1 MQIELKFIKSSQQRL
16 ILIFEEYEFFL
27 SYIYIESNRKMSEK
41 VEMQQSKEQATMARG
56 LAWLTAGNIL
66 SRLLGVAYVIP
77 WYIWLG
83 EYRAEANALFS
94 MGYQIYANFLLIS
107 TAGLPTAIAKQ
118 VAKYNVLGK
127 EEVSL
132 YLVREFF
139 KLMLVFGAVFAGV
152 MYLSAPWLAD
162 ASGSKEKLLPVMYSL
177 VPPLF
182 IFPAMSI
189 LRGFFQ
195 GRHDMK
201 PYAISQLVEQL
212 VRVIWI
218 LAATFMIM
226 KLGSGDYL
234 EAVVQS
240 TFAAFVGM
248 IASVGIL
255 VYTLWKQGYLG
266 KLLHAKKQKI
276 SLDTG
281 QLIRETVRDAIPII
295 ILGLTIQLLQFI
307 DQVTFIRVM
316 ERITNYSNSELLE
329 LHSYMAAN
337 PSKITMMI
345 IGISL
350 SLGSVAIPLITEKFV
365 KKDLKAASHLV
376 ADNLQLLFIFT
387 IPAIVGTVL
396 LAGPLYTIFYGP
408 SEPIAITL
416 FIWNLFLILP
426 LGLYSVISVVI
437 QAIFENR
444 RAIYYFLIGM
454 LVKIV
459 LQVPMIYVF
468 KVYGSFIS
476 TIFGLG
482 IMLYLFYKRI
492 DKILD
497 IDEQLVVKD
506 IVTISW
512 ISAVMGL
519 IVWVIE
525 FLLDIVLPANGYV
538 SSFIHLVIAG
548 GAGIIVFGL
557 LTLKTR
563 QLDRLIGGRAQLL
576 RRKLRLG

>member
-1 MQIELKFIKSSQQRL
+1 
-16 ILIFEEYEFFL
+16 
-27 SYIYIESNRKMSEK
+27 MSEK
-41 VEMQQSKEQATMARG
+41 VETQQSREQATMAKG

-107 TAGLPTAIAKQ
+107 TVGLPTAIAKQ

-127 EEVSL
+127 ENVSL

-139 KLMLVFGAVFAGV
+139 KIMLIFGAVFAGA
-152 MYLSAPWLAD
+152 MYISSPWLAE
-162 ASGSKEKLLPVMYSL
+162 ASGSKEKLIPVMYSL

-201 PYAISQLVEQL
+201 PYAISQLAEQL

-218 LAATFMIM
+218 LAATFTIM
-226 KLGSGDYL
+226 KLGDGNYL
-234 EAVVQS
+234 NAVVQS

-248 IASVGIL
+248 IASVVIL

-266 KLLHAKKQKI
+266 KLIHAKKQKI
-276 SLDTG
+276 SINTG
-281 QLIRETVRDAIPII
+281 QLIKETVRDAVPII
-295 ILGLTIQLLQFI
+295 ILSLTIQLLQFI
-307 DQVTFIRVM
+307 DQVTFIKVM
-316 ERITNYSNSELLE
+316 EQITTYTNSELLE
-329 LHSYMAAN
+329 LYSYMAAN
-337 PSKITMMI
+337 PNKITMMI
-345 IGISL
+345 IGISQ

-365 KKDLKAASHLV
+365 QKDLKSASNLV

-396 LAGPLYTIFYGP
+396 LARPLYSVFYGP
-408 SEPIAITL
+408 SEEIAIGL

-444 RAIYYFLIGM
+444 KGIYYFLIGI
-454 LVKIV
+454 LVKLV

-476 TIFGLG
+476 TILGLG
-482 IMLYLFYKRI
+482 IMLYLFYRRI
-492 DKILD
+492 DTVLG
-497 IDEQLVVKD
+497 IDEKLVVKD
-506 IVTISW
+506 VVTISW
-512 ISAVMGL
+512 ISLAMGI
-519 IVWVIE
+519 IVWFVE
-525 FLLDIVLPANGYV
+525 FLLNLLFPANGYL
-538 SSFIHLVIAG
+538 SSFIHLAISGSAGLLIFVI
-548 GAGIIVFGL
+548 
-557 LTLKTR
+557 LTLKTH
-563 QLDRLIGGRAQLL
+563 QLDRLIGGRAQVL
-576 RRKLRLG
+576 RRKLRLV

>member
-1 MQIELKFIKSSQQRL
+1 
-16 ILIFEEYEFFL
+16 
-27 SYIYIESNRKMSEK
+27 MSEQTK
-41 VEMQQSKEQATMARG
+41 TGQSREQETMVRG
-56 LAWLTAGNIL
+56 MAWLTAGNFL

-83 EYRAEANALFS
+83 EHRAEANALFS

-152 MYLSAPWLAD
+152 MFISSPWLAE
-162 ASGSKEKLLPVMYSL
+162 ASGSKEKLIPVMYSL

-201 PYAISQLVEQL
+201 PYAISQLAEQL

-218 LAATFMIM
+218 LATTFIIM
-226 KLGSGDYL
+226 KLGNGNYL
-234 EAVVQS
+234 DAVVQS

-248 IASVGIL
+248 LASVGIL

-266 KLLHAKKQKI
+266 KLLHVKKQKI
-276 SLDTG
+276 SVNTG
-281 QLIRETVRDAIPII
+281 QLIKETVKDAIPII
-295 ILGLTIQLLQFI
+295 ILSLTIQLLQFI
-307 DQVTFIRVM
+307 DQVTFINVM
-316 ERITNYSNSELLE
+316 EKITSLTNSELLE
-329 LHSYMAAN
+329 LYSFMSAN
-337 PSKITMMI
+337 PNKITMMI
-345 IGISL
+345 IGISI

-365 KKDLKAASHLV
+365 KKDLQVASNLV

-396 LAGPLYTIFYGP
+396 LARPLYSVFYGQ
-408 SEPIAITL
+408 SQDIEIQL
-416 FIWNLFLILP
+416 FIWNLVMILP

-444 RAIYYFLIGM
+444 RAVIYFAIGILIK
-454 LVKIV
+454 VI
-459 LQVPMIYVF
+459 LQLPMIYLF
-468 KVYGSFIS
+468 QVYGPFLS
-476 TIFGLG
+476 TLVSLTV
-482 IMLYLFYKRI
+482 MLYLFYKRI
-492 DKILD
+492 DAVLGV
-497 IDEQLVVKD
+497 DEGLIVKD

-512 ISAVMGL
+512 ISLVMGG
-519 IVWVIE
+519 IVW
-525 FLLDIVLPANGYV
+525 LLELLLNHLLPAGGYL
-538 SSFIHLVIAG
+538 SSFVHLLLSGGVGVLVFVI
-548 GAGIIVFGL
+548 

-563 QLDRLIGGRAQLL
+563 QLDRLIGSRADLL
-576 RRKLRLG
+576 RHKLKLA

>member
-1 MQIELKFIKSSQQRL
+1 MT
-16 ILIFEEYEFFL
+16 
-27 SYIYIESNRKMSEK
+27 EK
-41 VEMQQSKEQATMARG
+41 VEIQQSKEQATMAKG

-66 SRLLGVAYVIP
+66 SRLLGVVYIIP

-107 TAGLPTAIAKQ
+107 TAGLPTVIAKQ
-118 VAKYNVLGK
+118 VARYNVLGK
-127 EEVSL
+127 EEISL

-139 KLMLVFGAVFAGV
+139 KLMLVFGVVFASI
-152 MYLSAPWLAD
+152 MYISAPWLAE
-162 ASGSKEKLLPVMYSL
+162 ASGSKEKLIPVMYSL

-201 PYAISQLVEQL
+201 PYAISQLAEQL

-218 LAATFMIM
+218 LAATFIIM
-226 KLGSGDYL
+226 KLGDGNYL
-234 EAVVQS
+234 NAVVQS

-248 IASVGIL
+248 IASVIIL
-255 VYTLWKQGYLG
+255 VYTVWKQGYLG
-266 KLLHAKKQKI
+266 KIVRAKKQSVSI
-276 SLDTG
+276 NTG
-281 QLIRETVRDAIPII
+281 KLIKETLRDAIPII

-316 ERITNYSNSELLE
+316 ERITAYTNSELLE
-329 LHSYMAAN
+329 LYTYMAAN
-337 PSKITMMI
+337 PNKITMMI
-345 IGISL
+345 IGVSL

-365 KKDLKAASHLV
+365 KKDVKAASNLV
-376 ADNLQLLFIFT
+376 ADNLQILFIFT

-396 LAGPLYTIFYGP
+396 LARPLYMMFYGP
-408 SEPIAITL
+408 SEEIAIHL
-416 FIWNLFLILP
+416 FVWNLFLILP

-437 QAIFENR
+437 QAIFENK
-444 RAIYYFLIGM
+444 RAIYYFLVGM
-454 LVKIV
+454 LVKII
-459 LQVPMIYVF
+459 LQIPMIYF
-468 KVYGSFIS
+468 FQVYGGFIS

-492 DKILD
+492 DTVIGVDNKIV
-497 IDEQLVVKD
+497 IKD

-512 ISAVMGL
+512 ISAVMGVL
-519 IVWVIE
+519 VWSIE
-525 FLLDIVLPANGYV
+525 FLLNLFLPATGYV
-538 SSFIHLVIAG
+538 SSFIHLLISG
-548 GAGIIVFGL
+548 GIGVCIFTL

-563 QLDRLIGGRAQLL
+563 QLDRLIGSRAQLL
-576 RRKLRLG
+576 RRKLRLT

>member
-1 MQIELKFIKSSQQRL
+1 
-16 ILIFEEYEFFL
+16 
-27 SYIYIESNRKMSEK
+27 MSEK
-41 VEMQQSKEQATMARG
+41 VETQQSREQATMAKG

-107 TAGLPTAIAKQ
+107 TVGLPTAIAKQ

-127 EEVSL
+127 ENVSL

-139 KLMLVFGAVFAGV
+139 KIMLVFGAVFAGA
-152 MYLSAPWLAD
+152 MYISSPWLAE
-162 ASGSKEKLLPVMYSL
+162 ASGSKEKLIPVMYSL

-201 PYAISQLVEQL
+201 PYAISQLAEQL

-218 LAATFMIM
+218 LAATFTIM
-226 KLGSGDYL
+226 KLGDGNYL
-234 EAVVQS
+234 NAVVQS

-248 IASVGIL
+248 IASVVIL
-255 VYTLWKQGYLG
+255 VYTLWKQGYLS
-266 KLLHAKKQKI
+266 KLIHAKKQKI
-276 SLDTG
+276 SINTG
-281 QLIRETVRDAIPII
+281 QLIKETVRDAVPII
-295 ILGLTIQLLQFI
+295 ILSLTIQLLQFI
-307 DQVTFIRVM
+307 DQVTFIKVM
-316 ERITNYSNSELLE
+316 EQITTYTNSELLE
-329 LHSYMAAN
+329 LYSYMAAN
-337 PSKITMMI
+337 PNKITMMI
-345 IGISL
+345 IGISQ

-365 KKDLKAASHLV
+365 QKDLKSASNLV

-396 LAGPLYTIFYGP
+396 LARPLYSVFYGP
-408 SEPIAITL
+408 SEEIAIGL

-444 RAIYYFLIGM
+444 KGIYYFLIGI
-454 LVKIV
+454 LVKLV

-476 TIFGLG
+476 TILGLG
-482 IMLYLFYKRI
+482 IMLYLFYRRI
-492 DKILD
+492 DTVLG
-497 IDEQLVVKD
+497 IDEKLVVKD
-506 IVTISW
+506 VVTISW
-512 ISAVMGL
+512 ISLAMGI
-519 IVWVIE
+519 IVWFVE
-525 FLLDIVLPANGYV
+525 FLLNLLFPANGYL
-538 SSFIHLVIAG
+538 SSFIHLAISGSAGLLIFVI
-548 GAGIIVFGL
+548 

-563 QLDRLIGGRAQLL
+563 QLDRLIGGRAQVL
-576 RRKLRLG
+576 RRKLRLV

>member
-1 MQIELKFIKSSQQRL
+1 
-16 ILIFEEYEFFL
+16 
-27 SYIYIESNRKMSEK
+27 MSEQTK
-41 VEMQQSKEQATMARG
+41 TGQSREQETMVRG
-56 LAWLTAGNIL
+56 MAWLTAGNFL

-83 EYRAEANALFS
+83 EHRAEGNALFS

-139 KLMLVFGAVFAGV
+139 KLMLVFGAVFAGA
-152 MYLSAPWLAD
+152 MFISSPWLAE
-162 ASGSKEKLLPVMYSL
+162 ASGSKEKLIPVMYSL

-201 PYAISQLVEQL
+201 PYAISQLAEQL

-218 LAATFMIM
+218 LAATFIIM
-226 KLGSGDYL
+226 KLGNGNYL
-234 EAVVQS
+234 DAVVQS

-248 IASVGIL
+248 LASVGIL

-276 SLDTG
+276 SVNTG
-281 QLIRETVRDAIPII
+281 QLIKETVKDAIPII
-295 ILGLTIQLLQFI
+295 ILSLTIQLLQFI
-307 DQVTFIRVM
+307 DQVTFINVM
-316 ERITNYSNSELLE
+316 EKITSLTNSELLE
-329 LHSYMAAN
+329 LYSFMSAN
-337 PSKITMMI
+337 PNKITMMI
-345 IGISL
+345 IGISI

-365 KKDLKAASHLV
+365 KKDLKAASNLV

-396 LAGPLYTIFYGP
+396 LARPLYSVFYGQ
-408 SEPIAITL
+408 SQDIEIQL
-416 FIWNLFLILP
+416 FVWNLVMILP

-444 RAIYYFLIGM
+444 RAVIYFAIGILIK
-454 LVKIV
+454 VV
-459 LQVPMIYVF
+459 LQLPMIYLF
-468 KVYGSFIS
+468 QVYGPFLS
-476 TIFGLG
+476 TLVSLTV
-482 IMLYLFYKRI
+482 MLYLFYKRI
-492 DKILD
+492 DAVLGV
-497 IDEQLVVKD
+497 DEGLIVKD

-512 ISAVMGL
+512 ISLVMGG
-519 IVWVIE
+519 IVW
-525 FLLDIVLPANGYV
+525 LLELLLNHLLPAGGYL
-538 SSFIHLVIAG
+538 SSFIHLLLSGGVGVLVFVI
-548 GAGIIVFGL
+548 

-563 QLDRLIGGRAQLL
+563 QLDRLIGSRADLL
-576 RRKLRLG
+576 RRKLKLA

>member
-1 MQIELKFIKSSQQRL
+1 
-16 ILIFEEYEFFL
+16 
-27 SYIYIESNRKMSEK
+27 MSEQIK
-41 VEMQQSKEQATMARG
+41 TGQSREQETMVRG
-56 LAWLTAGNIL
+56 MAWLTAGNFL

-83 EYRAEANALFS
+83 EHRAEANALFS

-127 EEVSL
+127 EDVSL

-139 KLMLVFGAVFAGV
+139 KLMLVFGAVFAGA
-152 MYLSAPWLAD
+152 MFISSPWLAE
-162 ASGSKEKLLPVMYSL
+162 ASGSKEKLIPVMYSL

-201 PYAISQLVEQL
+201 PYAISQLAEQL

-218 LAATFMIM
+218 LAATFIIM
-226 KLGSGDYL
+226 KLGNGNYL
-234 EAVVQS
+234 DAVVQS

-248 IASVGIL
+248 LASVGIL

-266 KLLHAKKQKI
+266 KLFHAKKQKI
-276 SLDTG
+276 SVNTG
-281 QLIRETVRDAIPII
+281 QLIKETVKDAIPII
-295 ILGLTIQLLQFI
+295 ILSLTIQLLQFI
-307 DQVTFIRVM
+307 DQVTFINVM
-316 ERITNYSNSELLE
+316 EKITSLTNSELLE
-329 LHSYMAAN
+329 LYSFMSAN
-337 PSKITMMI
+337 PNKITMMI
-345 IGISL
+345 IGISI

-365 KKDLKAASHLV
+365 KKDLKAASNLV

-396 LAGPLYTIFYGP
+396 LARPLYSVFYGQ
-408 SEPIAITL
+408 SQDIEIQL
-416 FIWNLFLILP
+416 FVWNLVMILP

-444 RAIYYFLIGM
+444 RAVIYFAIGM
-454 LVKIV
+454 LIKVV
-459 LQVPMIYVF
+459 LQLPMIYLF
-468 KVYGSFIS
+468 QVYGPFLS
-476 TIFGLG
+476 TLVSLSV
-482 IMLYLFYKRI
+482 MLYLFYKRI
-492 DKILD
+492 DAVLGV
-497 IDEQLVVKD
+497 DEGLIVKD

-512 ISAVMGL
+512 ISLVMGG
-519 IVWVIE
+519 IVW
-525 FLLDIVLPANGYV
+525 LLELLLNHLLPAGGYL
-538 SSFIHLVIAG
+538 SSFVHLLLSGGVGVFVFVI
-548 GAGIIVFGL
+548 

-563 QLDRLIGGRAQLL
+563 QLDRLIGGRADLL
-576 RRKLRLG
+576 RRKLKLA

>member
-1 MQIELKFIKSSQQRL
+1 
-16 ILIFEEYEFFL
+16 
-27 SYIYIESNRKMSEK
+27 MSEQTK
-41 VEMQQSKEQATMARG
+41 TGQSREQETMVRG
-56 LAWLTAGNIL
+56 MAWLTAGNFL

-83 EYRAEANALFS
+83 EHRAEANALFS

-139 KLMLVFGAVFAGV
+139 KLMLVFGTVFAGA
-152 MYLSAPWLAD
+152 MFISSPWLAE
-162 ASGSKEKLLPVMYSL
+162 ASGSKEKLIPVMYSL

-201 PYAISQLVEQL
+201 PYAISQLAEQL

-218 LAATFMIM
+218 LAATFIIM
-226 KLGSGDYL
+226 KLGNGNYL
-234 EAVVQS
+234 DAVVQS

-248 IASVGIL
+248 LASVGIL

-266 KLLHAKKQKI
+266 KLLHAKKQKV
-276 SLDTG
+276 SVHTS
-281 QLIRETVRDAIPII
+281 QLIKETVKDAIPII
-295 ILGLTIQLLQFI
+295 ILSLTIQLLQFI
-307 DQVTFIRVM
+307 DQVTFINVM
-316 ERITNYSNSELLE
+316 EQLTSLTNSELLE
-329 LHSYMAAN
+329 LYSFMSAN
-337 PSKITMMI
+337 PNKITMMI
-345 IGISL
+345 IGISI

-365 KKDLKAASHLV
+365 KKDLKAASNLV

-396 LAGPLYTIFYGP
+396 LARPLYSVFYGQ
-408 SEPIAITL
+408 SQDIEIQL
-416 FIWNLFLILP
+416 FIWNLVMILP

-444 RAIYYFLIGM
+444 RAVIYFVIGM
-454 LVKIV
+454 LIKVV
-459 LQVPMIYVF
+459 LQLPMIYLF
-468 KVYGSFIS
+468 QVYGPFLSTLIS
-476 TIFGLG
+476 LSV
-482 IMLYLFYKRI
+482 MLYLFYKRI
-492 DKILD
+492 DAVLGV
-497 IDEQLVVKD
+497 DEGLIVKD

-512 ISAVMGL
+512 ISLVMGG
-519 IVWVIE
+519 IVW
-525 FLLDIVLPANGYV
+525 LLELLLNHLLPAGGYL
-538 SSFIHLVIAG
+538 SSFVHLLLSGGVGVFVFVI
-548 GAGIIVFGL
+548 

-563 QLDRLIGGRAQLL
+563 QLDRLIGSRADLL
-576 RRKLRLG
+576 RRKLKLA

>member
-1 MQIELKFIKSSQQRL
+1 
-16 ILIFEEYEFFL
+16 
-27 SYIYIESNRKMSEK
+27 MSEQTK
-41 VEMQQSKEQATMARG
+41 TGQSREQETMVRG
-56 LAWLTAGNIL
+56 MAWLTAGNFL

-83 EYRAEANALFS
+83 EHRAEANALFS

-139 KLMLVFGAVFAGV
+139 KLMLVFGAVFAGA
-152 MYLSAPWLAD
+152 MFISSPWLAE
-162 ASGSKEKLLPVMYSL
+162 ASGSKEKLIPVMYSL

-201 PYAISQLVEQL
+201 PYAISQLAEQL

-218 LAATFMIM
+218 LATTFIIM
-226 KLGSGDYL
+226 KLGNGNYL
-234 EAVVQS
+234 DAVVQS

-248 IASVGIL
+248 LASVGIL

-266 KLLHAKKQKI
+266 KLLHAKKQNI
-276 SLDTG
+276 SVNTG
-281 QLIRETVRDAIPII
+281 QLIKETVKDAIPII
-295 ILGLTIQLLQFI
+295 ILSLTIQLLQFI
-307 DQVTFIRVM
+307 DQVTFINVM
-316 ERITNYSNSELLE
+316 EKITSLTNSELLE
-329 LHSYMAAN
+329 LYSFMSAN
-337 PSKITMMI
+337 PNKITMMI
-345 IGISL
+345 IGISI

-365 KKDLKAASHLV
+365 KKDLKAASNLV

-396 LAGPLYTIFYGP
+396 LARPLYSVFYGQ
-408 SEPIAITL
+408 SQDIEIQL
-416 FIWNLFLILP
+416 FIWNLVMILP

-444 RAIYYFLIGM
+444 RAVIYFAIGILIK
-454 LVKIV
+454 VI
-459 LQVPMIYVF
+459 LQLPMIYLF
-468 KVYGSFIS
+468 QVYGPFLS
-476 TIFGLG
+476 TLVSLTV
-482 IMLYLFYKRI
+482 MLYLFYKRI
-492 DKILD
+492 DAVLGV
-497 IDEQLVVKD
+497 DEGLIVKD

-512 ISAVMGL
+512 ISLVMGG
-519 IVWVIE
+519 IVW
-525 FLLDIVLPANGYV
+525 LLELLLNHLLPAGGYL
-538 SSFIHLVIAG
+538 SSFVHLLLSGGVGVLIFVI
-548 GAGIIVFGL
+548 

-563 QLDRLIGGRAQLL
+563 QLDRLIGSRADLL
-576 RRKLRLG
+576 RRKLKLA

>member
-1 MQIELKFIKSSQQRL
+1 
-16 ILIFEEYEFFL
+16 
-27 SYIYIESNRKMSEK
+27 MSEK
-41 VEMQQSKEQATMARG
+41 VETQQSREQATMAKG

-107 TAGLPTAIAKQ
+107 TVGLPTAIAKQ

-127 EEVSL
+127 ENISL

-139 KLMLVFGAVFAGV
+139 KIMLVFGAVFAGA
-152 MYLSAPWLAD
+152 MYISSPWLAE
-162 ASGSKEKLLPVMYSL
+162 ASGSKEKLIPVMYSL

-201 PYAISQLVEQL
+201 PYAISQLAEQL

-218 LAATFMIM
+218 LAATFTIM
-226 KLGSGDYL
+226 KLGDGNYL
-234 EAVVQS
+234 NAVVQS

-248 IASVGIL
+248 IASVVIL
-255 VYTLWKQGYLG
+255 VYTLWKQGYLS
-266 KLLHAKKQKI
+266 KLIHAKKQKI
-276 SLDTG
+276 SINTG
-281 QLIRETVRDAIPII
+281 QLIKETVRDAVPII
-295 ILGLTIQLLQFI
+295 ILSLTIQLLQFI
-307 DQVTFIRVM
+307 DQVTFIKVM
-316 ERITNYSNSELLE
+316 EQITTYTNSELLE
-329 LHSYMAAN
+329 LYSYMAAN
-337 PSKITMMI
+337 PNKITMMI
-345 IGISL
+345 IGISQ

-365 KKDLKAASHLV
+365 QKDLKSASNLV

-396 LAGPLYTIFYGP
+396 LARPLYSVFYGP
-408 SEPIAITL
+408 SEEIAIGL

-444 RAIYYFLIGM
+444 KGIYYFLIGI
-454 LVKIV
+454 LVKLV

-476 TIFGLG
+476 TILGLG
-482 IMLYLFYKRI
+482 IMLYLFYRRI
-492 DKILD
+492 DTVLG
-497 IDEQLVVKD
+497 IDEKLVVKD
-506 IVTISW
+506 VVTISL
-512 ISAVMGL
+512 ISLAMGI
-519 IVWVIE
+519 IVWFVE
-525 FLLDIVLPANGYV
+525 FLLNLLFPANGYL
-538 SSFIHLVIAG
+538 SSFIHLTISGSAGLLIFVI
-548 GAGIIVFGL
+548 

-563 QLDRLIGGRAQLL
+563 QLDRLIGGRAQVL
-576 RRKLRLG
+576 RRKLRLV

>member
-1 MQIELKFIKSSQQRL
+1 
-16 ILIFEEYEFFL
+16 
-27 SYIYIESNRKMSEK
+27 MSEQTK
-41 VEMQQSKEQATMARG
+41 MGQSREQETMVRG
-56 LAWLTAGNIL
+56 MAWLTAGNFL

-83 EYRAEANALFS
+83 EHRAEANALFS

-127 EEVSL
+127 EDVSL

-139 KLMLVFGAVFAGV
+139 KLMLVFGAVFAGA
-152 MYLSAPWLAD
+152 MFISSPWLAE
-162 ASGSKEKLLPVMYSL
+162 ASGSKEKLIPVMYSL

-201 PYAISQLVEQL
+201 PYAISQLAEQL

-218 LAATFMIM
+218 LAATFIIM
-226 KLGSGDYL
+226 KLGNGNYL
-234 EAVVQS
+234 DAVVQS
-240 TFAAFVGM
+240 TFAAFIGM
-248 IASVGIL
+248 LASVGIL

-266 KLLHAKKQKI
+266 KLLHAKKQNI
-276 SLDTG
+276 SVNTG
-281 QLIRETVRDAIPII
+281 QLIKETVKDAIPII
-295 ILGLTIQLLQFI
+295 ILSLTIQLLQFI
-307 DQVTFIRVM
+307 DQVTFINVM
-316 ERITNYSNSELLE
+316 EKITSLTNSELLE
-329 LHSYMAAN
+329 LYSFMSAN
-337 PSKITMMI
+337 PNKITMMI
-345 IGISL
+345 IGISI

-365 KKDLKAASHLV
+365 KKDLKAASNLV

-396 LAGPLYTIFYGP
+396 LARPLYSVFYGQ
-408 SEPIAITL
+408 SQDIEIQL
-416 FIWNLFLILP
+416 FVWNLVMILP

-444 RAIYYFLIGM
+444 RAVIYFAIGM
-454 LVKIV
+454 LIKVV
-459 LQVPMIYVF
+459 LQLPMIYLF
-468 KVYGSFIS
+468 QVYGPFLS
-476 TIFGLG
+476 TLVSLTV
-482 IMLYLFYKRI
+482 MLYLFYKRI
-492 DKILD
+492 DAVLGV
-497 IDEQLVVKD
+497 DEGLIVKD

-512 ISAVMGL
+512 ISLVMGG
-519 IVWVIE
+519 IVW
-525 FLLDIVLPANGYV
+525 LLELLLNHLLPAGGYL
-538 SSFIHLVIAG
+538 SSFVHLLLSGGVGVFVFVI
-548 GAGIIVFGL
+548 

-563 QLDRLIGGRAQLL
+563 QLDRLIGGRADLL
-576 RRKLRLG
+576 RRKLKLA

>member
-1 MQIELKFIKSSQQRL
+1 
-16 ILIFEEYEFFL
+16 
-27 SYIYIESNRKMSEK
+27 MSEQIK
-41 VEMQQSKEQATMARG
+41 TGQSREQETMVRG
-56 LAWLTAGNIL
+56 MAWLTAGNFL

-83 EYRAEANALFS
+83 EHRAEANALFS

-139 KLMLVFGAVFAGV
+139 KLMLVFGAVFAGA
-152 MYLSAPWLAD
+152 MFISSPWLAE
-162 ASGSKEKLLPVMYSL
+162 ASGSKEKLIPVMYSL

-201 PYAISQLVEQL
+201 PYAISQLAEQL

-218 LAATFMIM
+218 LAATFIIM
-226 KLGSGDYL
+226 KLGNGNYL
-234 EAVVQS
+234 DAVVQS
-240 TFAAFVGM
+240 TFAAFIGM
-248 IASVGIL
+248 LASVGIL

-266 KLLHAKKQKI
+266 KLFHAKKQKI
-276 SLDTG
+276 SVNTG
-281 QLIRETVRDAIPII
+281 QLIKETVKDAIPII
-295 ILGLTIQLLQFI
+295 ILSLTIQLLQFI
-307 DQVTFIRVM
+307 DQVTFINVM
-316 ERITNYSNSELLE
+316 EKITSLTNSELLE
-329 LHSYMAAN
+329 LYSFMSAN
-337 PSKITMMI
+337 PNKITMMI
-345 IGISL
+345 IGISI

-365 KKDLKAASHLV
+365 KNDLKAASNLV

-396 LAGPLYTIFYGP
+396 LARPLYSVFYGQ
-408 SEPIAITL
+408 SQDIEIQL
-416 FIWNLFLILP
+416 FIWNLVMILP

-444 RAIYYFLIGM
+444 RAVIYFVIGM
-454 LVKIV
+454 LIKVV
-459 LQVPMIYVF
+459 LQLPMIYLF
-468 KVYGSFIS
+468 QVYGPFLS
-476 TIFGLG
+476 TFVSLAV
-482 IMLYLFYKRI
+482 MLYLFYKRI
-492 DKILD
+492 DAVLSV
-497 IDEQLVVKD
+497 DEGLIVKD

-512 ISAVMGL
+512 ISLVMGG
-519 IVWVIE
+519 IVW
-525 FLLDIVLPANGYV
+525 LLELLLNHLLPVGGYL
-538 SSFIHLVIAG
+538 SSFVHLLLSGGVGVLVFVI
-548 GAGIIVFGL
+548 

-563 QLDRLIGGRAQLL
+563 QLDRLIGNRADLL
-576 RRKLRLG
+576 RRKLKLA

>member
-1 MQIELKFIKSSQQRL
+1 
-16 ILIFEEYEFFL
+16 
-27 SYIYIESNRKMSEK
+27 MSEQTK
-41 VEMQQSKEQATMARG
+41 TGQSREQETMVRG
-56 LAWLTAGNIL
+56 MAWLTAGNFL

-83 EYRAEANALFS
+83 EHRAEANALFS

-139 KLMLVFGAVFAGV
+139 KLMLVFGAVFAGA
-152 MYLSAPWLAD
+152 MFISSPWLAE
-162 ASGSKEKLLPVMYSL
+162 ASGSKEKLIPVMYSL

-201 PYAISQLVEQL
+201 PYAISQLAEQL

-218 LAATFMIM
+218 LAATFIIM
-226 KLGSGDYL
+226 KLGNGNYL
-234 EAVVQS
+234 DAVVQS

-248 IASVGIL
+248 LASVGIL

-276 SLDTG
+276 SVNTG
-281 QLIRETVRDAIPII
+281 QLIKETVKDAIPII
-295 ILGLTIQLLQFI
+295 ILSLTIQLLQFI
-307 DQVTFIRVM
+307 DQVTFINVM
-316 ERITNYSNSELLE
+316 EKITSLTNSELLE
-329 LHSYMAAN
+329 LYSFMSAN
-337 PSKITMMI
+337 PNKITMMI
-345 IGISL
+345 IGISI

-365 KKDLKAASHLV
+365 KKDLKAASNLV

-396 LAGPLYTIFYGP
+396 LARPLYSVFYGQ
-408 SEPIAITL
+408 SQDIEIQL
-416 FIWNLFLILP
+416 FVWNLVMILP

-444 RAIYYFLIGM
+444 RAVIYFAIGILIK
-454 LVKIV
+454 VV
-459 LQVPMIYVF
+459 LQLPMIYLF
-468 KVYGSFIS
+468 QVYGPFLS
-476 TIFGLG
+476 TLVSLTV
-482 IMLYLFYKRI
+482 MLYLFYKRI
-492 DKILD
+492 DAVLGV
-497 IDEQLVVKD
+497 DEGLIVKD

-512 ISAVMGL
+512 ISLVMGG
-519 IVWVIE
+519 IVW
-525 FLLDIVLPANGYV
+525 LLELLLNHLLPAGGYL
-538 SSFIHLVIAG
+538 SSFVHLLLSGGVGVFVFVI
-548 GAGIIVFGL
+548 

-563 QLDRLIGGRAQLL
+563 QLDRLIGSRADLL
-576 RRKLRLG
+576 RRKLKLA

>member
-1 MQIELKFIKSSQQRL
+1 
-16 ILIFEEYEFFL
+16 
-27 SYIYIESNRKMSEK
+27 MSEQTK
-41 VEMQQSKEQATMARG
+41 TGQSREQETMVRG
-56 LAWLTAGNIL
+56 MAWLTAGNFL

-83 EYRAEANALFS
+83 EHRAEANALFS

-139 KLMLVFGAVFAGV
+139 KLMLVFGAVFAGA
-152 MYLSAPWLAD
+152 MFISSPWLAE
-162 ASGSKEKLLPVMYSL
+162 ASGSKEKLIPVMYSL

-201 PYAISQLVEQL
+201 PYAISQLAEQL

-218 LAATFMIM
+218 LATTFIIM
-226 KLGSGDYL
+226 KLGNGNYL
-234 EAVVQS
+234 DAVVQS

-248 IASVGIL
+248 LASVGIL

-266 KLLHAKKQKI
+266 KLLHAKKQKV
-276 SLDTG
+276 SVNTS
-281 QLIRETVRDAIPII
+281 QLIKETVKDAIPII
-295 ILGLTIQLLQFI
+295 ILSLTIQLLQFI
-307 DQVTFIRVM
+307 DQVTFINVM
-316 ERITNYSNSELLE
+316 EKITSLTNSELLE
-329 LHSYMAAN
+329 LYSFMSAN
-337 PSKITMMI
+337 PNKITMMI
-345 IGISL
+345 IGISI

-365 KKDLKAASHLV
+365 KKDLKAASNLV

-396 LAGPLYTIFYGP
+396 LARPLYSVFYGQ
-408 SEPIAITL
+408 SQDIEIQL
-416 FIWNLFLILP
+416 FIWNLVMILP

-444 RAIYYFLIGM
+444 RAVIYFVIGM
-454 LVKIV
+454 LIKVV
-459 LQVPMIYVF
+459 LQLPMIYLF
-468 KVYGSFIS
+468 QVYGPFLSTLIS
-476 TIFGLG
+476 LSV
-482 IMLYLFYKRI
+482 MLYLFYKRI
-492 DKILD
+492 DAVLGV
-497 IDEQLVVKD
+497 DEGLIVKD

-512 ISAVMGL
+512 ISLVMGGL
-519 IVWVIE
+519 VWLLE
-525 FLLDIVLPANGYV
+525 LFLNYLLPASGYL
-538 SSFIHLVIAG
+538 SSFVHLVLAG
-548 GAGIIVFGL
+548 GVGVLVFVL

-563 QLDRLIGGRAQLL
+563 QLDRLIGSRADLL
-576 RRKLRLG
+576 RRKLKLT

>member
-1 MQIELKFIKSSQQRL
+1 MERL
-16 ILIFEEYEFFL
+16 V
-27 SYIYIESNRKMSEK
+27 NMSEK
-41 VEMQQSKEQATMARG
+41 VEIQQSKEQATMAKG

-107 TAGLPTAIAKQ
+107 TVGLPVAIAKQ

-127 EEVSL
+127 EDVSL

-139 KLMLVFGAVFAGV
+139 KIMLLFGAVFAGI
-152 MYLSAPWLAD
+152 MYISSPWLAE
-162 ASGSKEKLLPVMYSL
+162 ASGSREKLIPVMYSL

-201 PYAISQLVEQL
+201 PYAISQLAEQL

-218 LAATFMIM
+218 LAATFIIM
-226 KLGSGDYL
+226 KLGNGNYL
-234 EAVVQS
+234 DAVVQS

-248 IASVGIL
+248 IASVAVL
-255 VYTLWKQGYLG
+255 VYALWKQGYLG
-266 KLLHAKKQKI
+266 RLIHAKKQKI
-276 SLDTG
+276 SIHTG
-281 QLIRETVRDAIPII
+281 QLIRETVKDAIPII

-307 DQVTFIRVM
+307 DQVTFINVM
-316 ERITNYSNSELLE
+316 ERITTYSNSELLE
-329 LHSYMAAN
+329 LYSYLAAN
-337 PSKITMMI
+337 PNKITMMI
-345 IGISL
+345 IGISQ

-365 KKDLKAASHLV
+365 QKDLKAASHLV

-387 IPAIVGTVL
+387 IPAIVGAVL
-396 LAGPLYTIFYGP
+396 LARPLYTVFYGP
-408 SEPIAITL
+408 SEEIAITL
-416 FIWNLFLILP
+416 FIWNLLMILP

-437 QAIFENR
+437 QSIFENR
-444 RAIYYFLIGM
+444 HGIYYFLIGM

-459 LQVPMIYVF
+459 LQVPMMYLF

>member
-1 MQIELKFIKSSQQRL
+1 
-16 ILIFEEYEFFL
+16 
-27 SYIYIESNRKMSEK
+27 MSEQTK
-41 VEMQQSKEQATMARG
+41 SGQTREQEKMVRG
-56 LAWLTAGNIL
+56 MAWLTAGNFL

-83 EYRAEANALFS
+83 EDRAEANALFS

-127 EEVSL
+127 EDVSL

-139 KLMLVFGAVFAGV
+139 KLMLVFGAVFAGL
-152 MYLSAPWLAD
+152 MYLSAPWLAE
-162 ASGSKEKLLPVMYSL
+162 ASGSKEKLIPVMYSL

-201 PYAISQLVEQL
+201 PYAVSQLAEQL

-218 LAATFMIM
+218 LAATYIIM

-248 IASVGIL
+248 IASVAIL

-276 SLDTG
+276 SLDTS
-281 QLIRETVRDAIPII
+281 QLIKETIRDAIPII

-316 ERITNYSNSELLE
+316 ERITESSNSELLE
-329 LHSYMAAN
+329 LYSYMAAN
-337 PSKITMMI
+337 PNKITMMI

-365 KKDLKAASHLV
+365 QKDLKAASKLV

-396 LAGPLYTIFYGP
+396 LARPLYTVFYGP
-408 SEPIAITL
+408 SEDIAITL
-416 FIWNLFLILP
+416 FIWNLVMILP

-444 RAIYYFLIGM
+444 RAIYYFAIGM

-459 LQVPMIYVF
+459 LQIPMLYLF
-468 KVYGSFIS
+468 QVYGSFIS
-476 TIFGLG
+476 TLLGLG

-492 DKILD
+492 DKVLD
-497 IDEQLVVKD
+497 IDEGLVAKD
-506 IVTISW
+506 IFTISW
-512 ISAVMGL
+512 ISVLMGL
-519 IVWVIE
+519 IVLISE
-525 FLLDIVLPANGYV
+525 FVLNSFIPVTSYV
-538 SSFIHLVIAG
+538 SSLVHLVISG
-548 GAGIIVFGL
+548 GLGVLVFVV
-557 LTLKTR
+557 LTLKTK
-563 QLDRLIGGRAQLL
+563 QLDRLIGSRAELL
-576 RRKLRLG
+576 RRKLKLA

>member
-1 MQIELKFIKSSQQRL
+1 
-16 ILIFEEYEFFL
+16 
-27 SYIYIESNRKMSEK
+27 MSEQTK
-41 VEMQQSKEQATMARG
+41 SGQTREQEKMVRG
-56 LAWLTAGNIL
+56 MAWLTAGNFL

-83 EYRAEANALFS
+83 EDRAEANALFS

-127 EEVSL
+127 EDVSL

-139 KLMLVFGAVFAGV
+139 KLMLVFGAVFAGL
-152 MYLSAPWLAD
+152 MYLSAPWLAE
-162 ASGSKEKLLPVMYSL
+162 ASGSKEKLIPVMYSL

-201 PYAISQLVEQL
+201 PYAVSQLAEQL

-218 LAATFMIM
+218 LSATYIIM

-248 IASVGIL
+248 IASVAIL

-276 SLDTG
+276 TLDTS
-281 QLIRETVRDAIPII
+281 QLIKETIRDAIPII

-316 ERITNYSNSELLE
+316 ERITESSNSELLE
-329 LHSYMAAN
+329 LYSYMAAN
-337 PSKITMMI
+337 PNKITMMI

-365 KKDLKAASHLV
+365 KKDLKEASKLV

-396 LAGPLYTIFYGP
+396 LARPLYTVFYGP
-408 SEPIAITL
+408 SEDIAITL
-416 FIWNLFLILP
+416 FIWNLVMILP
-426 LGLYSVISVVI
+426 LGLYSVISVVM

-444 RAIYYFLIGM
+444 RAIYYFAIGM

-459 LQVPMIYVF
+459 LQIPMLYLF
-468 KVYGSFIS
+468 QVYGSFIS
-476 TIFGLG
+476 TLLGLG

-492 DKILD
+492 DKVLD
-497 IDEQLVVKD
+497 IDEGSVAKD
-506 IVTISW
+506 IFTISW
-512 ISAVMGL
+512 ISVLMGL
-519 IVWVIE
+519 IVLISE
-525 FLLDIVLPANGYV
+525 FVLNRFIPVTSYV
-538 SSFIHLVIAG
+538 SSLVHLVISG
-548 GAGIIVFGL
+548 GLGMVIFVF
-557 LTLKTR
+557 LTLITR
-563 QLDRLIGGRAQLL
+563 QIDRLIGSRAQ
-576 RRKLRLG
+576 KLRKRLKLMIE

>member
-1 MQIELKFIKSSQQRL
+1 
-16 ILIFEEYEFFL
+16 
-27 SYIYIESNRKMSEK
+27 MSEK
-41 VEMQQSKEQATMARG
+41 VETQQSREQATMAKG

-107 TAGLPTAIAKQ
+107 TVGLPTAIAKQ

-127 EEVSL
+127 ENVSL

-139 KLMLVFGAVFAGV
+139 KIMLVFGAVFAGA
-152 MYLSAPWLAD
+152 MYISSPWLAE
-162 ASGSKEKLLPVMYSL
+162 ASGSKEKLIPVMYSL

-201 PYAISQLVEQL
+201 PYAISQLAEQL

-218 LAATFMIM
+218 LAATFTIM
-226 KLGSGDYL
+226 KLGDGNYL
-234 EAVVQS
+234 NAVVQS

-248 IASVGIL
+248 IASVVIL

-266 KLLHAKKQKI
+266 KLIHAKKQKI
-276 SLDTG
+276 SINTG
-281 QLIRETVRDAIPII
+281 QLIKETVRDAVPII
-295 ILGLTIQLLQFI
+295 ILSLTIQLLQFI
-307 DQVTFIRVM
+307 DQVTFIKVM
-316 ERITNYSNSELLE
+316 EQITTYTNSELLE
-329 LHSYMAAN
+329 LYSYMAAN
-337 PSKITMMI
+337 PNKITMMI
-345 IGISL
+345 IGISQ

-365 KKDLKAASHLV
+365 QKDFKSASNLV

-396 LAGPLYTIFYGP
+396 LARPLYSVFYGP
-408 SEPIAITL
+408 SEEIAIGL

-444 RAIYYFLIGM
+444 KGIYYFLIGI
-454 LVKIV
+454 LVKLV

-476 TIFGLG
+476 TILGLG
-482 IMLYLFYKRI
+482 IMLYLFYRRI
-492 DKILD
+492 DTVLG
-497 IDEQLVVKD
+497 IDEKLVVKD
-506 IVTISW
+506 VVTISL
-512 ISAVMGL
+512 ISLVMGI
-519 IVWVIE
+519 IVWFVE
-525 FLLDIVLPANGYV
+525 FLLNLLFPANGYL
-538 SSFIHLVIAG
+538 SSFIHLAISGSAGLLIFVI
-548 GAGIIVFGL
+548 
-557 LTLKTR
+557 LTLKTH
-563 QLDRLIGGRAQLL
+563 QLDRLIGGRAQVL
-576 RRKLRLG
+576 RRKLRLV

>member
-1 MQIELKFIKSSQQRL
+1 
-16 ILIFEEYEFFL
+16 
-27 SYIYIESNRKMSEK
+27 MSEK
-41 VEMQQSKEQATMARG
+41 VETQQSREQATMAKG

-107 TAGLPTAIAKQ
+107 TVGLPTAIAKQ

-127 EEVSL
+127 ENVSL

-139 KLMLVFGAVFAGV
+139 KIMLIFGAVFAGA
-152 MYLSAPWLAD
+152 MYISSPWLAE
-162 ASGSKEKLLPVMYSL
+162 ASGSKEKLIPVMYSL

-201 PYAISQLVEQL
+201 PYAISQLAEQL

-218 LAATFMIM
+218 LAATFTIM
-226 KLGSGDYL
+226 KLGDGNYL
-234 EAVVQS
+234 NAVVQS

-248 IASVGIL
+248 IASVVIL
-255 VYTLWKQGYLG
+255 VYTLWKQGYLS
-266 KLLHAKKQKI
+266 KLIHAKKQKI
-276 SLDTG
+276 SINTG
-281 QLIRETVRDAIPII
+281 QLIKETVRDAVPII
-295 ILGLTIQLLQFI
+295 ILSLTIQLLQFI
-307 DQVTFIRVM
+307 DQVTFIKVM
-316 ERITNYSNSELLE
+316 EQITTYTNSELLE
-329 LHSYMAAN
+329 LYSYMAAN
-337 PSKITMMI
+337 PNKITMMI
-345 IGISL
+345 IGISQ

-365 KKDLKAASHLV
+365 QKDLKSASNLV

-396 LAGPLYTIFYGP
+396 LARPLYSVFYGP
-408 SEPIAITL
+408 SEEIAIGL

-444 RAIYYFLIGM
+444 KGIYYFLIGI
-454 LVKIV
+454 LVKLV

-476 TIFGLG
+476 TILGLG
-482 IMLYLFYKRI
+482 IMLYLFYRRI
-492 DKILD
+492 DTVLG
-497 IDEQLVVKD
+497 IDEKLVVKD
-506 IVTISW
+506 VVTISW
-512 ISAVMGL
+512 ISLAMGI
-519 IVWVIE
+519 IVWFVE
-525 FLLDIVLPANGYV
+525 FLLNLLFPANGYL
-538 SSFIHLVIAG
+538 SSFIHLTISGSAGLLIFVI
-548 GAGIIVFGL
+548 

-563 QLDRLIGGRAQLL
+563 QLDRLIGGRAQVL
-576 RRKLRLG
+576 RRKLCLV

>member
-1 MQIELKFIKSSQQRL
+1 
-16 ILIFEEYEFFL
+16 
-27 SYIYIESNRKMSEK
+27 MSEQTK
-41 VEMQQSKEQATMARG
+41 TGQSREQETMVRG
-56 LAWLTAGNIL
+56 MAWLTAGNFL

-83 EYRAEANALFS
+83 EHRAEANALFS

-139 KLMLVFGAVFAGV
+139 KLMLVFGAVFAGA
-152 MYLSAPWLAD
+152 MFISSPWLAE
-162 ASGSKEKLLPVMYSL
+162 ASGSKEKLIPVMYSL

-201 PYAISQLVEQL
+201 PYAISQLAEQL

-218 LAATFMIM
+218 LAATFIIM
-226 KLGSGDYL
+226 KLGNGNYL
-234 EAVVQS
+234 DAVVQS

-248 IASVGIL
+248 LASVGIL

-266 KLLHAKKQKI
+266 KLLHAKKQNI
-276 SLDTG
+276 SVNTG
-281 QLIRETVRDAIPII
+281 QLIKETVKDAIPII
-295 ILGLTIQLLQFI
+295 ILSLTIQLLQFI
-307 DQVTFIRVM
+307 DQVTFINVM
-316 ERITNYSNSELLE
+316 EKITSLTNSELLE
-329 LHSYMAAN
+329 LYSFMSAN
-337 PSKITMMI
+337 PNKITMMI
-345 IGISL
+345 IGISI

-365 KKDLKAASHLV
+365 KKDLKAASNLV

-396 LAGPLYTIFYGP
+396 LARPLYSVFYGQ
-408 SEPIAITL
+408 SQDIEIQL
-416 FIWNLFLILP
+416 FIWNLVMILP

-444 RAIYYFLIGM
+444 RAVIYFAIGM
-454 LVKIV
+454 LIKVI
-459 LQVPMIYVF
+459 LQLPMIYLF
-468 KVYGSFIS
+468 QVYGPFLS
-476 TIFGLG
+476 TLVSLTV
-482 IMLYLFYKRI
+482 MLYLFYKRI
-492 DKILD
+492 DAVLGV
-497 IDEQLVVKD
+497 DEGLIVKD

-512 ISAVMGL
+512 ISLVMGG
-519 IVWVIE
+519 IVW
-525 FLLDIVLPANGYV
+525 LLELLLNHLLPAGGYL
-538 SSFIHLVIAG
+538 SSFVHLLLSGGVGVFVFVI
-548 GAGIIVFGL
+548 

-563 QLDRLIGGRAQLL
+563 QLDRLIGSRADLL
-576 RRKLRLG
+576 RRKLKLA

>member
-1 MQIELKFIKSSQQRL
+1 
-16 ILIFEEYEFFL
+16 
-27 SYIYIESNRKMSEK
+27 MSEQTK
-41 VEMQQSKEQATMARG
+41 SGQTREQEKMVRG
-56 LAWLTAGNIL
+56 MAWLTAGNFL

-83 EYRAEANALFS
+83 EDRAEANALFS

-127 EEVSL
+127 EDVSL

-139 KLMLVFGAVFAGV
+139 KLMLVFGAVFAGL
-152 MYLSAPWLAD
+152 MYLSAPWLAE
-162 ASGSKEKLLPVMYSL
+162 ASGSKEKLIPVMYSL

-201 PYAISQLVEQL
+201 PYAVSQLAEQL

-218 LAATFMIM
+218 LAATYIIM

-248 IASVGIL
+248 IASVAIL

-276 SLDTG
+276 SLDTS
-281 QLIRETVRDAIPII
+281 QLIKETIRDAIPII

-316 ERITNYSNSELLE
+316 ERITESSNSELLE
-329 LHSYMAAN
+329 LYSYMAAN
-337 PSKITMMI
+337 PNKITMMI

-365 KKDLKAASHLV
+365 QKDLKAASKLV

-396 LAGPLYTIFYGP
+396 LARPLYTVFYGP
-408 SEPIAITL
+408 SEDIAITL
-416 FIWNLFLILP
+416 FIWNLVMILP
-426 LGLYSVISVVI
+426 LGLYSVISVVM

-444 RAIYYFLIGM
+444 RAIYYFAIGM

-459 LQVPMIYVF
+459 LQIPMLYLF
-468 KVYGSFIS
+468 QVYGSFIS
-476 TIFGLG
+476 TLLGLG

-492 DKILD
+492 DKVLD
-497 IDEQLVVKD
+497 IDEGLVAKD
-506 IVTISW
+506 IFTISW
-512 ISAVMGL
+512 ISVLMGL
-519 IVWVIE
+519 IVLISE
-525 FLLDIVLPANGYV
+525 FVLN
-538 SSFIHLVIAG
+538 SFIPVTSYDSSLVHLVISG
-548 GAGIIVFGL
+548 GLGVLVFVV
-557 LTLKTR
+557 LTLKTK
-563 QLDRLIGGRAQLL
+563 QLDRLIGGRAELL
-576 RRKLRLG
+576 RRKLKLA

>member
-1 MQIELKFIKSSQQRL
+1 
-16 ILIFEEYEFFL
+16 
-27 SYIYIESNRKMSEK
+27 MSEK
-41 VEMQQSKEQATMARG
+41 VETQQSREQATMAKG

-107 TAGLPTAIAKQ
+107 TVGLPTAIAKQ

-127 EEVSL
+127 ENVSL

-139 KLMLVFGAVFAGV
+139 KIMLVFGAVFAGA
-152 MYLSAPWLAD
+152 MYISSPWLAE
-162 ASGSKEKLLPVMYSL
+162 ASGSKEKLIPVMYSL

-201 PYAISQLVEQL
+201 PYAISQLAEQL

-218 LAATFMIM
+218 LAATFTIM
-226 KLGSGDYL
+226 KLGDGNYL
-234 EAVVQS
+234 NAVVQS

-248 IASVGIL
+248 IASVVIL
-255 VYTLWKQGYLG
+255 VYTLWKQGYLS
-266 KLLHAKKQKI
+266 KLIHAKKQKI
-276 SLDTG
+276 SINTG
-281 QLIRETVRDAIPII
+281 QLIKETVRDAVPII
-295 ILGLTIQLLQFI
+295 ILSLTIQLLQFI
-307 DQVTFIRVM
+307 DQVTFIKVM
-316 ERITNYSNSELLE
+316 EQITTYTNSELLE
-329 LHSYMAAN
+329 LYSYMAAN
-337 PSKITMMI
+337 PNKITMMI
-345 IGISL
+345 IGISQ

-365 KKDLKAASHLV
+365 QKDLKSASNLV

-396 LAGPLYTIFYGP
+396 LARPLYSVFYGP
-408 SEPIAITL
+408 SEEIAIGL

-444 RAIYYFLIGM
+444 KGIYYFLIGI
-454 LVKIV
+454 LVKLV

-476 TIFGLG
+476 TILGLG
-482 IMLYLFYKRI
+482 IMLYLFYRRI
-492 DKILD
+492 DTVLG
-497 IDEQLVVKD
+497 IDEKLVVKD
-506 IVTISW
+506 VVTISL
-512 ISAVMGL
+512 ISLVMGI
-519 IVWVIE
+519 IVWFVE
-525 FLLDIVLPANGYV
+525 FLLNLLFPANGYL
-538 SSFIHLVIAG
+538 SSFIHLAISGSAGLLIFVI
-548 GAGIIVFGL
+548 
-557 LTLKTR
+557 LTLKTH
-563 QLDRLIGGRAQLL
+563 QLDRLIGGRAQVL
-576 RRKLRLG
+576 RRKLRLV